1 MKNLLIYG
9 TLTGNTE
16 SVAQQIKKI
25 VEESGKELEIK
36 NINQTSTEDIAA
48 VENLL
53 IVASSTWDDGLPCSD
68 MADFLEENGQDLPD
82 LTAKKLAFFG
92 CGDSNYVQF
101 CKAVDILEETF
112 TNKGGQKICNNLK
125 IDGYIEDNS
134 NQDKIKSFA
143 TNLIQSL

>member
-16 SVAQQIKKI
+16 TVAQKIKSL
-25 VEESGKELEIK
+25 VEEAGKELEIK
-36 NINQTSTEDIAA
+36 NINQTSTEDIAE

-53 IVASSTWDDGLPCSD
+53 VVASSTWDDGLPCSD
-68 MADFLEENGQDLPD
+68 MADFFEENEADLPD

-101 CKAVDILEETF
+101 CKAVDILEEKF
-112 TNKGGQKICNNLK
+112 TAKGGQKICASLK
-125 IDGYIEDNS
+125 IDGYVQDQS
-134 NQDKIKSFA
+134 NQEKIKNFA
-143 TNLIQSL
+143 EQLIQSL

>member
-16 SVAQQIKKI
+16 NVAQQIKTL
-25 VEESGKELEIK
+25 VEESAKELEIK
-36 NINQTSTEDIAA
+36 NINQTSIADISA

-68 MADFLEENGQDLPD
+68 MADFLEESAQDLPD
-82 LTAKKLAFFG
+82 LAGKKLAFFG

-112 TNKGGQKICNNLK
+112 TKKGGEKICNSFK
-125 IDGYIEDNS
+125 IDGYVEDEG
-134 NQDKIKSFA
+134 NQEKIKNFA
-143 TNLIQSL
+143 KEITQSL

>member
-16 SVAQQIKKI
+16 TVAQQIKKI

-36 NINQTSTEDIAA
+36 NINQTGTEDIAQ

-68 MADFLEENGQDLPD
+68 MADFLDENESNLPD
-82 LTAKKLAFFG
+82 LSGKKLAFFG

-101 CKAVDILEETF
+101 CKAVDILEEKF
-112 TNKGGQKICNNLK
+112 TSKNGQKITSSLK
-125 IDGYIEDNS
+125 IDGYIEDQS
-134 NQDKIKSFA
+134 NQEKIKNFA
-143 TNLIQSL
+143 EQLIQSL